1 MSTKI
6 VVVKLRDVI
15 KKALLTIVGII
26 ILGVIIYFF
35 IPKDNSTAYNPGTYS
50 SEIILHSNP
59 VSVEVTVS
67 KNEILDINLVNMG
80 ETQEV
85 FYPLFERSIDDI
97 SAQIIENQSTDIVS
111 SVDTSMTTNILVKAI
126 DQALEQAKK

>member
-6 VVVKLRDVI
+6 VVIKLKEVL
-15 KKALLTIVGII
+15 KTALLAIIGILVLAIIVY
-26 ILGVIIYFF
+26 LF
-35 IPKDNSTAYNPGTYS
+35 IPKDNKTAYNEGTYS
-50 SEIILHSNP
+50 SDIILHNQP

-67 KNEILDINLVNMG
+67 KNEILDIKLVNMK

-97 SAQIIENQSTDIVS
+97 SAQIIENQSTDIEAKNS
-111 SVDTSMTTNILVKAI
+111 SMTSQILVKAVE
-126 DQALEQAKK
+126 QALEEAKK